1 MLFRLLAGLAAGT
14 FFTFFSLDTERIT
27 PETSVEDVLVELGAR
42 PMSHE
47 ADVTIPGVS
56 AEIGE
61 QIVLSGITSYIDGK
75 KTSKQ
80 SKHFVCTSCHNVQ
93 REDPDLAQADP
104 QARLEYGAEHGI
116 PFLPGTTLY
125 GAVNRSTFY
134 NGDYE
139 KKYGDLV
146 KPARN
151 DLREAIQLCAIECSQ
166 GRLLEE
172 WELESVLEY
181 LWTLELKIQDLQLTE
196 AELGK
201 VQRALQTRE
210 NRREARELLQ
220 SKFLPGSPATFVTPP
235 ENRKEGYAYEG
246 DPGNGKMIYE
256 QGCLH
261 CHQNERYSFFNLD
274 DTDYSFDHLA
284 NHIDRYTRYSIY
296 QVIRW
301 GTQPH
306 PGKRAYMPNFT
317 LEKMSHQQ
325 VEDLRAYIE
334 QRAQ

>member
-42 PMSHE
+42 PMPHV

-56 AEIGE
+56 VEIGA

-166 GRLLEE
+166 GRLLGGMGTGVGAGISLDPGTQDTRPPTDGGRTRKGATGSPNKREPAG
-172 WELESVLEY
+172 SPGII
-181 LWTLELKIQDLQLTE
+181 TIQVPAWLPGHFCYPTGEPKRGICLRGRSGQ
-196 AELGK
+196 
-201 VQRALQTRE
+201 RE
-210 NRREARELLQ
+210 N
-220 SKFLPGSPATFVTPP
+220 
-235 ENRKEGYAYEG
+235 
-246 DPGNGKMIYE
+246 
-256 QGCLH
+256 
-261 CHQNERYSFFNLD
+261 
-274 DTDYSFDHLA
+274 
-284 NHIDRYTRYSIY
+284 
-296 QVIRW
+296 
-301 GTQPH
+301 
-306 PGKRAYMPNFT
+306 
-317 LEKMSHQQ
+317 
-325 VEDLRAYIE
+325 DLRTGVFALPPKRTVLLF
-334 QRAQ
+334 QPG